1 MSELDAGVLGDV
13 VRLRRGRRTGRLS
26 SWDQSGRNQD
36 CWMVGAG
43 DEVTLA
49 DLEGPGRLTHIWM
62 TQASKVVLGP
72 SMVKPDLAG
81 VGNLGVEPV
90 MGIHWELM
98 DPDFYRKILLKIY
111 WDDQP
116 TPSVLA
122 PIGDFFGLMNS
133 LTGNLESLPLSVVA
147 EDTQV
152 HRFGGAAA
160 LSSFFQMPFNRRA
173 RVVLENQ
180 SDRPYVQYFYIDY
193 ELHDRPFPED
203 VAYFHAHWRR
213 SAPTPGWAPHL
224 QVNSPETNVPNLTG
238 DGNYVVLDVE
248 GEGHYVGCVLAVV
261 HHQGTYPGEGD
272 DMIFVDGEPGI
283 EVADAGRRHQLA
295 SAAGAP
301 LIEPRPE
308 SRPGANDAWPP
319 TLHGTGTEDYF
330 NTAWCPTQE
339 QSAPYHG
346 VIAGG
351 GPNWT
356 DPVTLYRFHIEDP
369 VVFRRCIRVTIEHGH
384 ANRRADELSSTAF
397 WYQAEPHGPFPPLPP
412 VAERLP
418 AFRRPF
424 EERP

>member
-1 MSELDAGVLGDV
+1 MQNNAGLSPLRGLA
-13 VRLRRGRRTGRLS
+13 RLRHVRSRRFSSFDRTGGNDDRFHIAPGETVTIAET
-26 SWDQSGRNQD
+26 D
-36 CWMVGAG
+36 GAG
-43 DEVTLA
+43 IV
-49 DLEGPGRLTHIWM
+49 THIWA
-62 TQASKVVLGP
+62 TLQCASPHYLRKVILRAFWDGEAEP
-72 SMVKPDLAG
+72 SI
-81 VGNLGVEPV
+81 EC
-90 MGIHWELM
+90 
-98 DPDFYRKILLKIY
+98 
-111 WDDQP
+111 
-116 TPSVLA
+116 
-122 PIGDFFGLMNS
+122 PIGDFFGMGHARTRNFV
-133 LTGNLESLPLSVVA
+133 SLPLQCSP
-147 EDTQV
+147 EDGKA
-152 HRFGGAAA
+152 FNCW
-160 LSSFFQMPFNRRA
+160 FPMPFA
-173 RVVLENQ
+173 RGMRMTITSECEDELLFYY
-180 SDRPYVQYFYIDY
+180 YVDL
-193 ELHDRPFPED
+193 ELHDRLEEHLGR
-203 VAYFHAHWRR
+203 FHAQWRR
-213 SAPTPGWAPHL
+213 AL
-224 QVNSPETNVPNLTG
+224 PEGMDETG
-238 DGNYVVLDVE
+238 VGNAEVLFGGHNTDGAGNYTILEAE
-248 GEGHYVGCVLAVV
+248 GHGHYVGCLLSVYSLRRSAEWDW
-261 HHQGTYPGEGD
+261 YGEGD